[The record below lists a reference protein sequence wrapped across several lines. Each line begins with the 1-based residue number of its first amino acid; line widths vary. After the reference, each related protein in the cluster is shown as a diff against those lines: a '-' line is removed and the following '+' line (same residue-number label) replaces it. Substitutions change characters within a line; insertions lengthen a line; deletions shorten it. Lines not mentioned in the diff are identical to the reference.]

1 MNIESLVINFM
12 DKEFDKFK
20 LNFSSIMEQ
29 KISEKKAISAIESIE
44 KVFENQKTLNNGEL
58 NGSII
63 EVLKENIKQK
73 SNITLILEDLSQVI
87 LKPTEST
94 QILLVF
100 DDLNEQN
107 QISLL
112 NNLIKSETNF
122 NKTVDFCSRVK
133 RKALKWHKV

>member
-1 MNIESLVINFM
+1 MNIQSLVINFM

-29 KISEKKAISAIESIE
+29 KISEKKAKYAVESIE
-44 KVFENQKTLNNGEL
+44 KVFENPKTLNNGEL

-63 EVLKENIKQK
+63 EVLKESTKQK
-73 SNITLILEDLSQVI
+73 SNIALILEDLSEVI
-87 LKPTEST
+87 LKPIESKH
-94 QILLVF
+94 ILLVF

-133 RKALKWHKV
+133 RKVR

>member
-1 MNIESLVINFM
+1 MNIQSLVINFM

-29 KISEKKAISAIESIE
+29 KISEKKAKYAVESIE
-44 KVFENQKTLNNGEL
+44 KVFENPKTLNNGEL

-63 EVLKENIKQK
+63 EVLKESTKQK
-73 SNITLILEDLSQVI
+73 SNIALILEDLSEVI
-87 LKPTEST
+87 LKPIESKH
-94 QILLVF
+94 ILLVF

-122 NKTVDFCSRVK
+122 DKTVDFCSRVK
-133 RKALKWHKV
+133 RKVR

>member
-1 MNIESLVINFM
+1 MNIQSLVINFM

-29 KISEKKAISAIESIE
+29 KISEKKAKYAVESIE
-44 KVFENQKTLNNGEL
+44 KVFENPKTLNNGEL

-63 EVLKENIKQK
+63 EVLKESTKQK
-73 SNITLILEDLSQVI
+73 SNIALILEDLSEVI
-87 LKPTEST
+87 LKPIESK

-122 NKTVDFCSRVK
+122 EKTVDFCSRVK
-133 RKALKWHKV
+133 RKVR